1 MKIKSISNLL
11 AFLAVAAV
19 SARGELVHVCQQTV
33 AGTATNQLSDTVLET
48 GASYATQE
56 APAIS
61 GFIFTHWSISTAQTY
76 SDRDRWGRAWDAAP
90 YTLYEN
96 TTLTANYLPDFEDS
110 DADGVADGHEIYW
123 YGSLA
128 VSAQSDTD
136 GDGFT
141 FAEELAMGTNP
152 LFADA
157 FPSGGIE
164 CADSPLLLYN
174 PLGYQ
179 PYTLRSDP
187 EGALFETTE
196 TYVRPGTEVATPS
209 YDHDSTFFAFWDV
222 NGSRQADRWG
232 RALDFVA
239 FAMPSNAV
247 TLTAH
252 TATNDLDRQAL
263 YWYGSLAES
272 APSDSDGDGFTFAE
286 ELAMGTNPLFADAFP
301 SGGIECADSPLLL
314 YNPFSMHPYTW
325 RSEPEGALFASVTN
339 WVRPGTAVETPVGDW
354 TGDAAF
360 SCWTLDGAEQ
370 RDRWGRAL
378 DSVSFAMPSND
389 VALVAHTAGG
399 DSDGDGL
406 PDNAEI
412 YWYGS
417 LAVSAQSDTDGDGF
431 TFAEELAMG
440 TNPLFADAF
449 PSGGIECADSAILE
463 ANLQPFEQVTRT
475 LVGGEAAEL
484 FRSNWEMNDGAANF
498 GAGAAVA
505 VVDANGD

>member
-1 MKIKSISNLL
+1 
-11 AFLAVAAV
+11 
-19 SARGELVHVCQQTV
+19 
-33 AGTATNQLSDTVLET
+33 
-48 GASYATQE
+48 
-56 APAIS
+56 
-61 GFIFTHWSISTAQTY
+61 
-76 SDRDRWGRAWDAAP
+76 
-90 YTLYEN
+90 
-96 TTLTANYLPDFEDS
+96 
-110 DADGVADGHEIYW
+110 
-123 YGSLA
+123 
-128 VSAQSDTD
+128 
-136 GDGFT
+136 
-141 FAEELAMGTNP
+141 
-152 LFADA
+152 
-157 FPSGGIE
+157 
-164 CADSPLLLYN
+164 
-174 PLGYQ
+174 
-179 PYTLRSDP
+179 
-187 EGALFETTE
+187 
-196 TYVRPGTEVATPS
+196 
-209 YDHDSTFFAFWDV
+209 
-222 NGSRQADRWG
+222 
-232 RALDFVA
+232 
-239 FAMPSNAV
+239 
-247 TLTAH
+247 
-252 TATNDLDRQAL
+252 
-263 YWYGSLAES
+263 
-272 APSDSDGDGFTFAE
+272 
-286 ELAMGTNPLFADAFP
+286 MGTNPLFADAFP

-449 PSGGIECADSAILE
+449 PAGGIEHADSVLLE